1 MVRARAL
8 WGDVWPPAIWILG
21 LLAAWEAAAIAFRI
35 PDYLLP
41 VPSAIAARLAT
52 DWPILLRQGAK
63 TTLLILEGF
72 AAGAI
77 PGAIVGWAVAHSR
90 TLERALTPLIVL
102 VQSTPQISV
111 APLLI
116 VWFGYGDAPKVILTA
131 VLTFFPVMVDGATG
145 FRSVDRRL
153 THVTRS
159 MGAGWWQALRAVEL
173 PQALPYLFAG
183 CRVSLLTA
191 VTVIVVVEFVS
202 SNEGLGFVAV
212 RALAN
217 QDLSLM
223 FAAVVVAIAIGLLL
237 NYAVEAV
244 EALSMPWRRWRAHA
258 H

>member
-1 MVRARAL
+1 MVKAV
-8 WGDVWPPAIWILG
+8 WGDVWPPAVWILG
-21 LLAAWEAAAIAFRI
+21 LLAAWEVAAIAFRI
-35 PDYLLP
+35 PDFLLP
-41 VPSAIAARLAT
+41 VPTAIAERIVT
-52 DWPILLRQGAK
+52 DWPNLMRQAGK
-63 TTLLILEGF
+63 TTALILEGF
-72 AAGAI
+72 AAGAV
-77 PGAIVGWAVAHSR
+77 PGVAVAWMVAR
-90 TLERALTPLIVL
+90 WPLLERALTPLIVFI
-102 VQSTPQISV
+102 QTTPQIAI

-131 VLTFFPVMVDGATG
+131 VLTFFPVLVDGATG
-145 FRSVDRRL
+145 FRSIDRRL
-153 THVTRS
+153 FHVTKS
-159 MGAGWWQALRAVEL
+159 MNAGAWQTFRHVQL
-173 PQALPYLFAG
+173 PEALPFIFAG

-223 FAAVVVAIAIGLLL
+223 FAAIVVAVAIGLVL

-244 EALSMPWRRWRAHA
+244 EYLSMPWRRWRANA